1 MTTLINPI
9 AEFIGSTHL
18 GPRQFH
24 KSLSVWPLV
33 GQTRQGL
40 DYICLSEAMEKGS
53 ILVEE
58 VSAGGQVPNVLV
70 KNRGDSAVLILF
82 GEEIVGAK
90 QNRVANASF
99 LVGPRSKVLLD
110 VSCVEQGRWSPGK
123 GTPFAA
129 EGSVLS
135 HKIRTKMQTKVA
147 AARAS
152 SGSFAADQGDVWD
165 EVSHRVRSSGTHS
178 RTGSYQ
184 DYAQTRSSDCEEIV
198 RAFRPV
204 PDQVGFVVAIHDDVV
219 AIEAIGKPEVF
230 ARALPGLLRSYAI
243 DAVDW
248 SWLRSH
254 GEAQAGFDA
263 PEPFLEAVAQ
273 ARVDRGPSL
282 GLGDDLRLEEARV
295 AGCALDSGGIVHLT
309 AFAREA
315 EQEKQTEQPRP
326 WWRFRR

>member
-99 LVGPRSKVLLD
+99 LVGPKSKVLLD
-110 VSCVEQGRWSPGK
+110 VTCVEQGRWSPGK

-152 SGSFAADQGDVWD
+152 SGSFAADQGEVWD

-248 SWLRSH
+248 AWLKSQ
-254 GEAQAGFDA
+254 GEAEAGFDT
-263 PEPFLEAVAQ
+263 PEPFLEAVAE
-273 ARVDRGPSL
+273 ARIDRGRSL
-282 GLGDDLRLEEARV
+282 GLGDDLRLEGARV

-309 AFAREA
+309 AFARQA
-315 EQEKQTEQPRP
+315 ERTKPSHR
-326 WWRFRR
+326 WWRFGR